1 MPGRLSPV
9 DYSTPLGLAAGYLA
23 DRVLADPGRYHPV
36 AGFGQVATRAEQ
48 ALWADDRARG
58 AVFTAVLVAGAAGL
72 GASAR
77 AVQRRP
83 WQRTLLTAAATWV
96 VLGGRSLEKEGE
108 TMHALLMQADGG
120 DLTPARQRLSHLC
133 SRDASA
139 LDTGD
144 LARATVESLAENT
157 SDAVTAPLFWGAV
170 AGVPGLLAYR
180 AANTLDA
187 MVGYRSARYEN
198 FGWASARLDDILNY
212 LPARVNALLTV
223 GVAPFVGGSARD
235 AWRAWRRDAGRHP
248 SPNAGPVEA
257 SAAGA
262 LGVRLGGTNSYEGE
276 AESRGTLGD
285 GPPPGV
291 GDIPRAVRLTRLV
304 GAKSLAVA
312 VALSLV
318 IGAIRARVSAR

>member
-1 MPGRLSPV
+1 M

-23 DRVLADPGRYHPV
+23 DRVFADPVRLHPV

-58 AVFTAVLVAGAAGL
+58 VVYAAVLVGGAAGL
-72 GASAR
+72 GASAQ
-77 AVQRRP
+77 AAFRRP

-108 TMHALLMQADGG
+108 AMHALLVQAEGG
-120 DLTPARQRLSHLC
+120 DITPARQRLSHLC

-139 LDTGD
+139 LDPGD

-187 MVGYRSARYEN
+187 MVGYRSPRYEN
-198 FGWASARLDDILNY
+198 FGWASARLDDALNY

-223 GVAPFVGGSARD
+223 AAAPFVGGSARA
-235 AWRAWRRDAGRHP
+235 AWRAWRNDAAWHP

-262 LGVRLGGTNSYEGE
+262 LGVRLGGTNSYEGQTE
-276 AESRGTLGD
+276 NRGTLGD
-285 GPPPGV
+285 GPAPGV

-304 GAKSLAVA
+304 GAKSLSVA
-312 VALSLV
+312 VVLSLLGGV
-318 IGAIRARVSAR
+318 VRTRVGAR